1 MRAVFFLIDN
11 SFVTLGIP
19 LEMLVLSRR
28 YNKLAFSKCPLTPLG
43 TAPMASHRKSLL
55 AIAGHNTCWV
65 FASAFLSLVTLVEA
79 GFGQGPPIPQPAL
92 NWEFEN
98 TTSEEVSRGDVWTLQ
113 DRTTGS
119 QIHYGGWFSG
129 GLTVNNWGN
138 ETMLGNSQLPFNNDP
153 HLNVNQ
159 GWLWFQK
166 EADTEK

>member
-1 MRAVFFLIDN
+1 
-11 SFVTLGIP
+11 
-19 LEMLVLSRR
+19 
-28 YNKLAFSKCPLTPLG
+28 
-43 TAPMASHRKSLL
+43 MASHRKSLL
-55 AIAGHNTCWV
+55 AIAGHQMCWV
-65 FASAFLSLVTLVEA
+65 FASAFLSVVTLLEA
-79 GFGQGPPIPQPAL
+79 SYGQGPPIPQPVL

-98 TTSEEVSRGDVWTLQ
+98 TTAEEVSRGDVWTLQ

-166 EADTEK
+166 EADTENDGVYWGFHVDLHLRANFWGHRYRG